1 MKSPIRKEDA
11 VSPVIGVMLMLV
23 VTIIIAAVIT
33 GFAMDLS
40 KDTEKTPTA
49 FFEAQYVKGENGNYV
64 FGLKHKG
71 GDPVRLQDVELTL
84 EQVGGVSTNQIIT
97 VLPGAGGLNDY
108 GERYNPL
115 LVRGQEDKKSKAVV
129 TTGDVIQVTPGLF
142 NIPEKATAKWTLTY
156 TKTKGLIANGEFFV
170 IRG

>member
-23 VTIIIAAVIT
+23 VTIVVAAVIT

-49 FFEAQYVKGENGNYV
+49 FFEAQYVKGENGDYV

-129 TTGDVIQVTPGLF
+129 TTGDVIQVTSGF
-142 NIPEKATAKWTLTY
+142 NMEKATAKWTLTY

>member
-23 VTIIIAAVIT
+23 VTIVVAAVIT

-49 FFEAQYVKGENGNYV
+49 FFEAQYVKGENGDYV

-71 GDPVRLQDVELTL
+71 GDPVRLQDLQLTL
-84 EQVGGVSTNQIIT
+84 EQGGGKNTNQIIT
-97 VLPGAGGLNDY
+97 VLPGAGGLNEDSD
-108 GERYNPL
+108 RYNPL

-129 TTGDVIQVTPGLF
+129 TTGDVIQVMSGF
-142 NIPEKATAKWTLTY
+142 NIPEGATAAWTLTY
-156 TKTKGLIANGEFFV
+156 TKTNGLIASGELLIV
-170 IRG
+170 KS

>member
-1 MKSPIRKEDA
+1 MKQHEKKENA
-11 VSPVIGVMLMLV
+11 VSPVIGVMLMLT

-40 KDTEKTPTA
+40 KETEKTPMA
-49 FFEAQYVKGENGNYV
+49 FFEPQYVMVEDGKYI

-84 EQVGGVSTNQIIT
+84 EQVGGISTNQIIT

-115 LVRGQEDKKSKAVV
+115 LVRGQEDEKAKAVV
-129 TTGDVIQVTPGLF
+129 TTGNVIQVMSGF
-142 NIPEKATAKWTLTY
+142 NIPEGATAAWTLTY

-170 IRG
+170 VKG